1 MRDCLRDACQ
11 AVGEARAEGE
21 TALSPAALQ
30 TFHARYREALREG
43 LAWHRS
49 LPRLEKAG
57 SKSGRTKRRAG
68 DNLLLRLHR
77 FKDDVLRFPV
87 DFDVPFT
94 NNLAEQPRP
103 LFPSGSRSRALAAN
117 LIPALCVRPFSYRDL
132 FCAQMIDFE
141 SVIFP
146 SSLHATQAFGY
157 WLGHKTERPK
167 ERRLVSFNAIED

>member
-49 LPRLEKAG
+49 LPRGETK
-57 SKSGRTKRRAG
+57 GRRQSAAPPAQ
-68 DNLLLRLHR
+68 
-77 FKDDVLRFPV
+77 FKDHVLRFPV
-87 DFDVPFT
+87 DFDAPFT
-94 NNLAEQPRP
+94 NNLAERLRP

-132 FCAQMIDFE
+132 FCAQMID
-141 SVIFP
+141 SNP
-146 SSLHATQAFGY
+146 
-157 WLGHKTERPK
+157 
-167 ERRLVSFNAIED
+167 